1 MLTRNHLIL
10 TGVWPAAMLI
20 YFHWSNGIRRL
31 VGSLVLA
38 ASPII
43 LGVVAIGV
51 YDLVRFGSVLDNG
64 IKYHLMDKAF
74 ISDFHQYGYF
84 NLHYVPINVFYQYV
98 FYPFPIRSTTSMGG
112 SLFLLSPVFF
122 GAFWAVIKGRPRW
135 SVAAL
140 SGSIFLTAT
149 PILLLMGTGWKQFG
163 PRYTLDF
170 TVPLLLLTAIGIR
183 KWPNWLLGAC
193 TFAAIAQYTVG
204 TFWFGVFR

>member
-1 MLTRNHLIL
+1 
-10 TGVWPAAMLI
+10 
-20 YFHWSNGIRRL
+20 
-31 VGSLVLA
+31 
-38 ASPII
+38 
-43 LGVVAIGV
+43 
-51 YDLVRFGSVLDNG
+51 
-64 IKYHLMDKAF
+64 MDKAF
-74 ISDFHQYGYF
+74 VSDFHQYGYF
-84 NLHYVPINVFYQYV
+84 NLHFFPINVIYQYV
-98 FYPFPIRSTTSMGG
+98 FYPFPIRSTTPMGG

-183 KWPNWLLGAC
+183 KWPSWLLGAC
-193 TFAAIAQYTVG
+193 TFVAIAQYTVG